1 MKKLLAVVLA
11 FAMVLSFGAL
21 AFAATS
27 ETAADVEAVNAP
39 VKAAIDAL
47 AGGAAAPADGAA
59 APAGGAAA
67 PAGGAAAPAEKDYTK
82 ILDANNEETEVPAAD
97 AVEDAD
103 TAIARLENEDAALAE
118 AVKAF
123 FEENA
128 ENVGQ
133 GVVNVSD
140 EALEKI
146 PTDDFGVPVKARGV
160 MKGETVSVILLFPDG
175 TSVTVNLTAPVDEIV
190 VLPISKDAAKNV
202 AYVILK

>member
-39 VKAAIDAL
+39 V
-47 AGGAAAPADGAA
+47 AAPA
-59 APAGGAAA
+59 APVAA

-82 ILDANNEETEVPAAD
+82 ILDANNEETDVPAAV

-103 TAIARLENEDAALAE
+103 TAIARLEAEDADLAE

-128 ENVGQ
+128 DNVGQ

-146 PTDDFGVPVKARGV
+146 PTDEFGVPVKANGV
-160 MKGETVSVILLFPDG
+160 KKGETVTVILLFPNG
-175 TSVTVNLTAPVDEIV
+175 SSVTLQLTAPVDEIV

>member
-11 FAMVLSFGAL
+11 LALVLSFGAL
-21 AFAATS
+21 AFAAGS

-39 VKAAIDAL
+39 V
-47 AGGAAAPADGAA
+47 G
-59 APAGGAAA
+59 APAGGAPAGGA

-103 TAIARLENEDAALAE
+103 TAIARLEAEDADLAE

-123 FEENA
+123 FAENA

-140 EALEKI
+140 EDLEKI
-146 PTDDFGVPVKARGV
+146 PTDEFGVPVKARGV
-160 MKGETVSVILLFPDG
+160 MKGETVTVILLFPNG

>member
-11 FAMVLSFGAL
+11 FAMVMSFGAL
-21 AFAATS
+21 AFAAGS

-39 VKAAIDAL
+39 VE
-47 AGGAAAPADGAA
+47 
-59 APAGGAAA
+59 APAGGA

-103 TAIARLENEDAALAE
+103 TAIARLEAVDAALAE

-146 PTDDFGVPVKARGV
+146 PTDEFGVPVKARGV
-160 MKGETVSVILLFPDG
+160 MKGETVSVILLFPNG
-175 TSVTVNLTAPVDEIV
+175 TSVTVDLTAPVDEIV

>member
-39 VKAAIDAL
+39 VGAP
-47 AGGAAAPADGAA
+47 AGG

-67 PAGGAAAPAEKDYTK
+67 PVEKDYTK
-82 ILDANNEETEVPAAD
+82 ILDANNEETEESAAD

-103 TAIARLENEDAALAE
+103 TAIARLEAEDADLAE

-146 PTDDFGVPVKARGV
+146 PTDEFGVPVKAKGV
-160 MKGETVSVILLFPDG
+160 TKGETVTVILLFPNG
-175 TSVTVNLTAPVDEIV
+175 SSVTLQLTAPVDEIV

>member
-1 MKKLLAVVLA
+1 MSLNLEVIIVKKLLAVVLA
-11 FAMVLSFGAL
+11 FAMVMSFGAL
-21 AFAATS
+21 AFAAGS

-39 VKAAIDAL
+39 V
-47 AGGAAAPADGAA
+47 G
-59 APAGGAAA
+59 APAGGA

-103 TAIARLENEDAALAE
+103 TAIARLEAEDADLAE

-123 FEENA
+123 FAENA

-140 EALEKI
+140 EDLEKI
-146 PTDDFGVPVKARGV
+146 PTDEFGVPVKARGV
-160 MKGETVSVILLFPDG
+160 MKGETVTVILLFPNG

>member
-1 MKKLLAVVLA
+1 MSLNLEVFIVKKLLAVVLA
-11 FAMVLSFGAL
+11 FAMVMSFGAL
-21 AFAATS
+21 AFAAGS

-39 VKAAIDAL
+39 VE
-47 AGGAAAPADGAA
+47 
-59 APAGGAAA
+59 APAGGA

-103 TAIARLENEDAALAE
+103 TAIARLEAVDAALAE

-146 PTDDFGVPVKARGV
+146 PTDEFGVPVKARGV
-160 MKGETVSVILLFPDG
+160 MKGETVSVILLFPNG
-175 TSVTVNLTAPVDEIV
+175 TSVTVDLTAPVDEIV

>member
-1 MKKLLAVVLA
+1 MSLNLEVFIVKKLLAVVLA

-39 VKAAIDAL
+39 V
-47 AGGAAAPADGAA
+47 AAPA
-59 APAGGAAA
+59 APVAA

-82 ILDANNEETEVPAAD
+82 ILDANNEETDVPAAV

-103 TAIARLENEDAALAE
+103 TAIARLEAEDADLAE

-128 ENVGQ
+128 DNVGQ

-146 PTDDFGVPVKARGV
+146 PTDEFGVPVKANGV
-160 MKGETVSVILLFPDG
+160 KKGETVTVILLFPNG
-175 TSVTVNLTAPVDEIV
+175 SSVTLQLTAPVDEIV

>member
-21 AFAATS
+21 AFAAGS
-27 ETAADVEAVNAP
+27 GTAADVEAVNAP
-39 VKAAIDAL
+39 VE
-47 AGGAAAPADGAA
+47 
-59 APAGGAAA
+59 APAGGAAPA

-175 TSVTVNLTAPVDEIV
+175 TSVTVNLTAPVDETKTGALRLRKHKKYYSI
-190 VLPISKDAAKNV
+190 ITK
-202 AYVILK
+202 

>member
-11 FAMVLSFGAL
+11 FAMVMSFGAL
-21 AFAATS
+21 AFAVGS

-39 VKAAIDAL
+39 V
-47 AGGAAAPADGAA
+47 G
-59 APAGGAAA
+59 APAGGAPAGGA

-103 TAIARLENEDAALAE
+103 TAIARLEAEDADLAE

-123 FEENA
+123 FAENA

-140 EALEKI
+140 EDLEKI
-146 PTDDFGVPVKARGV
+146 PTDEFGVPVKARGV
-160 MKGETVSVILLFPDG
+160 MKGETVTVILLFPNG